1 MDFEEFC
8 AAAKSE
14 HQLEAMES
22 REKHQCMHMSC
33 LRRMANSGSC
43 LKEPAFVFTLA
54 YLLLASHDYFV
65 AILILGNIFFSRIL
79 VSFQLKYLEVLLV
92 FLASRDMNKNEES
105 LLMSVCAAISDNAI
119 GKEFERLALKNRN
132 FGLIL

>member
-1 MDFEEFC
+1 MIRVAADCVLKDFEEFC

-14 HQLEAMES
+14 HQLVAMES

-43 LKEPAFVFTLA
+43 LRELAFVFTLA

-65 AILILGNIFFSRIL
+65 VILILGNFFPGFWL
-79 VSFQLKYLEVLLV
+79 VS
-92 FLASRDMNKNEES
+92 S
-105 LLMSVCAAISDNAI
+105 
-119 GKEFERLALKNRN
+119 
-132 FGLIL
+132 

>member
-14 HQLEAMES
+14 HRLEAMES

-43 LKEPAFVFTLA
+43 LKELAFVFSPA

-65 AILILGNIFFSRIL
+65 AILILGNFFSRIL

-92 FLASRDMNKNEES
+92 FLATRDMNKNEES
-105 LLMSVCAAISDNAI
+105 LLLSVCAAISDNAI

>member
-14 HQLEAMES
+14 HRLEAMES

-43 LKEPAFVFTLA
+43 LKELAFVFSSA

-65 AILILGNIFFSRIL
+65 AILILGNFFSRIL

-92 FLASRDMNKNEES
+92 FLATRDMNKNEES
-105 LLMSVCAAISDNAI
+105 LLLSVCAAISDNAI

>member
-1 MDFEEFC
+1 MDLEEFC

-14 HQLEAMES
+14 NRLEAIES

-43 LKEPAFVFTLA
+43 LKELAFVFSSA
-54 YLLLASHDYFV
+54 YLLLASHDYLV
-65 AILILGNIFFSRIL
+65 AILILGNFFSRIL

-92 FLASRDMNKNEES
+92 FLATRDMNKNEES
-105 LLMSVCAAISDNAI
+105 LLLSVCAAISDNAI

>member
-43 LKEPAFVFTLA
+43 LKELAFVFSSA

-65 AILILGNIFFSRIL
+65 AILILGKFFSRIL